1 MTNYLGCFVNNR
13 VERVLSFLFSRK
25 DANTSRRR
33 EVFTTRAFV
42 WPKMYNNPKINIET
56 EGKACQGSHVYNNF
70 FSVARGMRMWIFLP
84 NNSSFHL
91 ELKFI
96 FHITIFVKFSSQK
109 PKIPHLQNSSFFLLT
124 HTTYKIF
131 KNNSYFIC
139 GENIYSFVIEFSSC
153 GNIKSIADNIEVYDE
168 KTFALR
174 TFFLLFS

>member
-1 MTNYLGCFVNNR
+1 
-13 VERVLSFLFSRK
+13 
-25 DANTSRRR
+25 
-33 EVFTTRAFV
+33 
-42 WPKMYNNPKINIET
+42 
-56 EGKACQGSHVYNNF
+56 
-70 FSVARGMRMWIFLP
+70 MWIFLP

-174 TFFLLFS
+174 TFFLLFSQIMVFDGPTWYFGKTSFAINHLSAGKTFSQEHLEEFPRKIYTK